1 MIHSFVNPIFHPSVD
16 RALAVLL
23 RFSSAKVARFSNFS
37 SRRIKEDLDAI
48 ERAAT
53 CVLVSGSVLY
63 TRERKKENSSLPE
76 ERINRLIFNYYIHR
90 LDRSKNFDRS
100 ISHPS
105 LPNDVII

>member
-1 MIHSFVNPIFHPSVD
+1 MIHSFVNPIFHPPVD

-53 CVLVSGSVLY
+53 CERCSSADLFY
-63 TRERKKENSSLPE
+63 TRKKENSSLPE

-100 ISHPS
+100 ASHP